1 MPGAL
6 GMERC
11 PRVRAGVPAWAEV
24 LCDSGA
30 DRDGM
35 GRLGVSRRELDV
47 RWPGAVRRCRE
58 WLVKTILSGIIS
70 IVRY

>member
-1 MPGAL
+1 
-6 GMERC
+6 MERC
-11 PRVRAGVPAWAEV
+11 PSVRAGVPAWADV

-47 RWPGAVRRCRE
+47 RSPGAVRRCQQ
-58 WLVKTILSGIIS
+58 WVAKTILSGIIS